1 MAWIQSGP
9 AGRPTLLRYIET
21 AMSAKRAVL
30 LTLVFLSW
38 AALPS
43 PSQPASDNRDQR
55 DQIELHLRMAQRCLG
70 EHKPELAI
78 PELEKV
84 VALDRGNVAV
94 RAIWI
99 W

>member
-1 MAWIQSGP
+1 
-9 AGRPTLLRYIET
+9 
-21 AMSAKRAVL
+21 
-30 LTLVFLSW
+30 
-38 AALPS
+38 
-43 PSQPASDNRDQR
+43 
-55 DQIELHLRMAQRCLG
+55 MAQRCLG